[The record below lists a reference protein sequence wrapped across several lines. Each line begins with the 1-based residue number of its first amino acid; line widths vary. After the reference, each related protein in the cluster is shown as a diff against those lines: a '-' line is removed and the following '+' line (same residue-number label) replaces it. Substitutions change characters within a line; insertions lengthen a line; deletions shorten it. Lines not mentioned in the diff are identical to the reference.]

1 MKVKKPQSFK
11 MQLLL
16 FTLLICSTAQAQLW
30 RLGGN
35 SNLPAADDI
44 TAPGANQLGSQA
56 GFNVPINFITNG
68 TQRMI
73 IDNGGTGTAA
83 GRIAIG
89 NNLPSGFLP
98 TARFHIHQP
107 GRAEYIRFTNN
118 STNILNTDGFAMG
131 FQTNS
136 GQVAF

>member
-1 MKVKKPQSFK
+1 MKAKRPQSIK

-16 FTLLICSTAQAQLW
+16 FTLLICSTTQAQRW

-68 TQRMI
+68 TQ
-73 IDNGGTGTAA
+73 DLNPYAVFSCYCS
-83 GRIAIG
+83 
-89 NNLPSGFLP
+89 PPKS
-98 TARFHIHQP
+98 
-107 GRAEYIRFTNN
+107 
-118 STNILNTDGFAMG
+118 STLAH
-131 FQTNS
+131 
-136 GQVAF
+136 